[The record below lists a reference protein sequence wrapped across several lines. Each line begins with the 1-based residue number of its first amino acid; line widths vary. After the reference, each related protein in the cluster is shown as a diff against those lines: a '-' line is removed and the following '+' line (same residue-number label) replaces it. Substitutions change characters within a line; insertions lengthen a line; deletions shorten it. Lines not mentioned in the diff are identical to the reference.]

1 MYSIE
6 RLRPEDFH
14 LCSNIWDMERN
25 RSLADRFYSELIS
38 NNRITFVCAMDGAFI
53 GEVSLVCDMRDE
65 DYTISGQ
72 RIYLSRLIVKKE
84 YRRQG
89 IGTAL
94 ANHVFRCAKECGYA
108 EMAIGVDLDNYAALK
123 LYQGLGFSRIILVD
137 EDSQGK
143 YLKLLKYL

>member
-6 RLRPEDFH
+6 RLNLEDFH
-14 LCSNIWDMERN
+14 LCSNIWDLERN
-25 RSLADRFYSELIS
+25 RSMADRFYSELIS
-38 NNRITFVCAMDGAFI
+38 NNRITFVCNMEGAFV
-53 GEVSLVCDMRDE
+53 GEVSLVYDMHDE

-94 ANHVFRCAKECGYA
+94 SNHVFSYAKEGGYA
-108 EMAIGVDLDNYAALK
+108 EMSIGVDLDNYEALK
-123 LYQGLGFSRIILVD
+123 LYQRLGFSQIILVD
-137 EDSQGK
+137 KDNQGK
-143 YLKLLKYL
+143 YVKLLKYL

>member
-6 RLRPEDFH
+6 RLCPKDFC
-14 LCSNIWDMERN
+14 LCSNIWDMEPN
-25 RSLADRFYSELIS
+25 HGLAERFYAELIS
-38 NNRITFVCAMDGAFI
+38 NNRITFVCNMEGAFV
-53 GEVSLVCDMRDE
+53 GEVSLVCDMCDE

-84 YRRQG
+84 YRRKG

-94 ANHVFRCAKECGYA
+94 SNHVFHYAKDCGYV

-123 LYQGLGFSRIILVD
+123 LYQGLGFSQIVLVD

-143 YLKLLKYL
+143 YMKLLKHL